1 MSFGFDLKLVS
12 FNFQIPEEN
21 IVGKDFDTNSSD
33 VVKNIKIE
41 SFDGLKAENSKSD
54 SNNSLKSESSGSL
67 KSESFN
73 SADGEPESKPFVKQE
88 RLQMFVKLEQLQ
100 LSNSQLGSSVR
111 LVNVN
116 KKNKYGKN
124 YFETSQT
131 NFI

>member
-1 MSFGFDLKLVS
+1 MSFWFDFKLVS

-21 IVGKDFDTNSSD
+21 IVGKDFDTDSFD

-41 SFDGLKAENSKSD
+41 SFDGFKAENSKSD
-54 SNNSLKSESSGSL
+54 ANKFLKSESSGSL
-67 KSESFN
+67 KIESLN

-100 LSNSQLGSSVR
+100 LSSSQLGSVR

-124 YFETSQT
+124 YFETLRT

>member
-1 MSFGFDLKLVS
+1 MSFGFDFKLVS

-21 IVGKDFDTNSSD
+21 IVGKDFDTDSFD

-41 SFDGLKAENSKSD
+41 SFDGFKAENSKSD
-54 SNNSLKSESSGSL
+54 SNKILKSEPSILL

-88 RLQMFVKLEQLQ
+88 RLQMFVKLEHLQ
-100 LSNSQLGSSVR
+100 LSSSQLGSVR

-124 YFETSQT
+124 YLITLRS

>member
-1 MSFGFDLKLVS
+1 MSFGFDFKLVS

-21 IVGKDFDTNSSD
+21 IVGKDFDTDTFD

-41 SFDGLKAENSKSD
+41 SFDGFKAENSKSD
-54 SNNSLKSESSGSL
+54 SNKILKSEPSILL

-73 SADGEPESKPFVKQE
+73 SADGEPESKPFVKPE